1 MLPKEHQPLVY
12 DVLEINEHDW
22 YGDEYIRGACFPS
35 MGPNLYHKLGPEL
48 KTSFLKIHFAGTETA
63 SVFRGYMEGAVE
75 SGERSATEVISV
87 LRSGGLMAAH
97 SNL

>member
-1 MLPKEHQPLVY
+1 MTGMGMNTFEGPV
-12 DVLEINEHDW
+12 
-22 YGDEYIRGACFPS
+22 FPS

-75 SGERSATEVISV
+75 SGERSATEVISI